1 MIPPGLNWLRGNKT
15 GQTWLDE
22 LPAIVETCAKQWSLR
37 IGKPYEGSSTSLVL
51 PAIQGGTDTVVL
63 KIQFPHW
70 ESTHEG
76 AALACWN
83 GSGAVRLLE
92 HDDDHHALLI
102 ESCSPGGHLAKQEPK
117 YALGVM
123 INLLPQLWKRASGP
137 FESLATQ
144 VDRWLNELPQNYSRA
159 RKPFESILL
168 DEAIE
173 VLTSLA
179 VSQGEQVL
187 IHQDL
192 HGNNVLNAERATWLV
207 IDPKPLI
214 GEREFAL
221 APIIRSREFGHGK
234 EHVIGR
240 LDRLSYELG
249 LNRERARGWALGQT
263 IAWAFDNDHI
273 QPHHLETAR
282 WLFEAP

>member
-1 MIPPGLNWLRGNKT
+1 MEPPECGSEYPDVHEAVFFRFRAHLGHCTVDVLLGRGSLLHADATRHLR
-15 GQTWLDE
+15 E
-22 LPAIVETCAKQWSLR
+22 
-37 IGKPYEGSSTSLVL
+37 
-51 PAIQGGTDTVVL
+51 
-63 KIQFPHW
+63 
-70 ESTHEG
+70 
-76 AALACWN
+76 
-83 GSGAVRLLE
+83 
-92 HDDDHHALLI
+92 
-102 ESCSPGGHLAKQEPK
+102 
-117 YALGVM
+117 
-123 INLLPQLWKRASGP
+123 
-137 FESLATQ
+137 
-144 VDRWLNELPQNYSRA
+144 
-159 RKPFESILL
+159 
-168 DEAIE
+168 
-173 VLTSLA
+173 
-179 VSQGEQVL
+179 SQGEQVL

-192 HGNNVLNAERATWLV
+192 HGNNVLNAERETWLV